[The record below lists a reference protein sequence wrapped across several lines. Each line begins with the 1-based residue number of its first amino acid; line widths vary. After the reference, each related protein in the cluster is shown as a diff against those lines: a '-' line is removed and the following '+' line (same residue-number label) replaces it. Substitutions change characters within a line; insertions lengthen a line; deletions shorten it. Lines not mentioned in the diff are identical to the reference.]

1 MSCRS
6 RFTVILNS
14 TCWISTHSYVP
25 SIPWAD
31 NGVIFST
38 ILTYACMAMVTPEV
52 RAQIFVECVKWPFC
66 RLTVSCRPTV
76 EVTASPA
83 RKVRSIAGTSN
94 RSVPWSLCVRITYEW
109 NYQTWTNQ
117 CQTNQKTA
125 YGIENLHFS
134 RPKRKSIVIIPSV
147 DHHIKKETASITSL
161 AVRVHP
167 PISLSI
173 WLSCVFVNQASLGE
187 GCQADPPA

>member
-1 MSCRS
+1 MSFDVSKYRTFNISFHPMSNAFCPPYKPSGIPVFFMLMLHLFSLVSTQKNLVGLIFRLSVSCRS

-94 RSVPWSLCVRITYEW
+94 KSVPWSLCVRITYE
-109 NYQTWTNQ
+109 
-117 CQTNQKTA
+117 
-125 YGIENLHFS
+125 
-134 RPKRKSIVIIPSV
+134 
-147 DHHIKKETASITSL
+147 
-161 AVRVHP
+161 
-167 PISLSI
+167 
-173 WLSCVFVNQASLGE
+173 
-187 GCQADPPA
+187 